1 MWSREQ
7 KMLYQAFHFSPSDIS
22 SLPYPLLPG
31 LFIGEQIICRVL
43 DKTIYSFW
51 NSVGCA
57 MEREAD
63 MFSVP
68 IRYAEKLKT
77 GLVKLKMLVL
87 GYPSTDPVY
96 SLFYDHHPSLVERIR
111 SIEQEQAAT
120 PK

>member
-1 MWSREQ
+1 
-7 KMLYQAFHFSPSDIS
+7 
-22 SLPYPLLPG
+22 
-31 LFIGEQIICRVL
+31 
-43 DKTIYSFW
+43 
-51 NSVGCA
+51 